1 MLRLDWSEK
10 FDNSLN
16 IISVACPIVATVI
29 GAILKIENGY
39 FENPHLLAIISAI
52 RNRAWWLILLFS
64 LIGILSQLIRS
75 RIGTNV
81 VWQTVQYLL
90 DQYREELF
98 GSKDDQAQF
107 FHRITL
113 FKHVKWHW
121 GLVRWPWSGWMI
133 PVARSGN
140 KTRKY
145 IAKFRASSDDPDNA
159 EGIAGQAWANER
171 PLQIYGLP
179 DINTN
184 DTSEDDLNEY
194 ASKGLVQ
201 VSWLQKRKKK
211 NKNNAR
217 SMLGIP
223 VEVKGKTWG
232 AMVVDSRRADEI
244 LSETALKKQKY
255 KNLVNILG
263 KLLEKV

>member
-1 MLRLDWSEK
+1 MLRLDLSEK
-10 FDNSLN
+10 FDKTLN
-16 IISVACPIVATVI
+16 IVSIVSTIAVTVI
-29 GAILKIENGY
+29 GAILKIENSY
-39 FENPHLLAIISAI
+39 FANPLILAIIAAI
-52 RNRAWWLILLFS
+52 RNRAWWLILAFS
-64 LIGILSQLIRS
+64 LTTIFSQYIRS
-75 RIGTNV
+75 RIGTDV

-98 GSKDDQAQF
+98 GSKDDEAQF

-113 FKHVKWHW
+113 FKHVRWHW
-121 GLVRWPWSGWMI
+121 GLVCWPWSGWMI

-140 KTRKY
+140 KTRKH

-171 PLQIYGLP
+171 PVQICGLP
-179 DINTN
+179 DINTGE
-184 DTSEDDLNEY
+184 TSKEDLGEY
-194 ASKGLVQ
+194 ANKSLVE
-201 VSWLQKRKKK
+201 VKWLQTRKKK

-232 AMVVDSRRADEI
+232 AMVVDSRSPDEI

-255 KNLVNILG
+255 KTLVNILA